1 MISGLA
7 GELGFEPRQTESESV
22 VLPLHHSP
30 RIYKRIQYVI
40 RFCLAIACDGIR
52 QIPAECGCRS
62 TRSLPAL
69 ASGGNAAF
77 CETTA
82 CNFRGDFQ
90 CPAHEIARTVEFKLR
105 CGTAEVNAGTFECA
119 SPAIAIRPPT
129 FDDSRTSQRKR
140 HRLPIRSAIE
150 AGVLAIRSERN
161 IPRSGP
167 NLPLFP
173 GHAMLRG
180 R

>member
-1 MISGLA
+1 MFGNRLRRDWANPGRVWVPFYSLAPGL
-7 GELGFEPRQTESESV
+7 GKRRQC
-22 VLPLHHSP
+22 
-30 RIYKRIQYVI
+30 
-40 RFCLAIACDGIR
+40 RFLRNDCM
-52 QIPAECGCRS
+52 Q
-62 TRSLPAL
+62 
-69 ASGGNAAF
+69 
-77 CETTA
+77 
-82 CNFRGDFQ
+82 FRGDFQ

-140 HRLPIRSAIE
+140 HRPPIRSAIE